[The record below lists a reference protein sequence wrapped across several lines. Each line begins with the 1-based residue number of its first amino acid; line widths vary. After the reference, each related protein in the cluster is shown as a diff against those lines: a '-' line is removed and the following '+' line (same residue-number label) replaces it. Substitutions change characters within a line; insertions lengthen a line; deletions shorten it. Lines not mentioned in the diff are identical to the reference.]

1 MISKVFSE
9 KSEIRIL
16 IVGHE
21 RKKMKNK
28 STKVDYGTSNQIP
41 QNPWQAVC
49 FLFWPLNSWLKKVF
63 FVVIIILVASF
74 TFWVSLPERTKT
86 EVIDYLSGSKKV
98 ESPAIATHGKEPSV
112 NIQKGIRQHT
122 EGDQSPAVV
131 SNGDVNINIGN
142 KDGKKNNE

>member
-1 MISKVFSE
+1 MRGYCGRFY
-9 KSEIRIL
+9 L
-16 IVGHE
+16 
-21 RKKMKNK
+21 
-28 STKVDYGTSNQIP
+28 
-41 QNPWQAVC
+41 
-49 FLFWPLNSWLKKVF
+49 
-63 FVVIIILVASF
+63 LVASF